1 MFGKQLF
8 IARKQKGLTLE
19 ELAKIYN
26 EQFNGNLSKGML
38 SRYEHEKN
46 EPMFS
51 TVVNLASVLG
61 VSVDFLIGDEFYKSP
76 ETLSSDQKQ
85 LIEYYNASN
94 DNGKNLIM
102 TTAEYTASCNKIK

>member
-38 SRYEHEKN
+38 SKYEHEKN
-46 EPMFS
+46 EPMIS
-51 TVVNLASVLG
+51 TVANLAAVLG
-61 VSVDFLIGDEFYKSP
+61 VSVDFLTGGAFYKPP

-85 LIEYYNASN
+85 LIEYYNNLNDSEKKFIIATMEYISTSN
-94 DNGKNLIM
+94 KR
-102 TTAEYTASCNKIK
+102 